1 MLPSAHSFATLS
13 PLAGHDGTLCRTSA
27 SSSLP
32 EHLEQ
37 LAAAWA
43 LPLFYQQQYAL
54 QTRLLPY
61 LQLARAKKVSFIH
74 CQSFRNC
81 IESLIYIQ
89 VCIIEIVS
97 IILSHPVGYIPNEH
111 IVPLWSWTVVPHKR

>member
-13 PLAGHDGTLCRTSA
+13 PLADDDATLCRTSA

-43 LPLFYQQQYAL
+43 LPLLYQQQYYAL

-61 LQLARAKKVSFIH
+61 LQLARAKKVSFLH
-74 CQSFRNC
+74 HRQSFRN
-81 IESLIYIQ
+81 
-89 VCIIEIVS
+89 
-97 IILSHPVGYIPNEH
+97 HM
-111 IVPLWSWTVVPHKR
+111 